1 MRTTLANGGL
11 SAALAVLAMGGAA
24 QAHANGSVIGR
35 SVSGCGG
42 TGCHAQNPGATV
54 TLMGPQSVATGS
66 VNTYTLRIASTFAGF
81 TGGGFDIGVT
91 GPGGTALA
99 VNAAQANTRLNGAD
113 LVMTS
118 RLAASGG
125 ALTVTFDLATPA
137 AGAVNITAA
146 GNATNGV
153 GNTGDAWAVTALAV
167 TVAGAAPA
175 DAGTVTPTDSGAG
188 PRTDAGTSTST
199 DTGAVGGEGGLERF
213 DPTMSY
219 GYGGCSVGAETGAR
233 GSAGAGLLL
242 GLALAGLLG
251 RRRRHV

>member
-1 MRTTLANGGL
+1 MRTTLANSGL

-24 QAHANGSVIGR
+24 QAHANGTITGR
-35 SVSGCGG
+35 STTGCGG

-54 TLMGPQSVATGS
+54 TITGPQSVATGS
-66 VNTYTLRIASTFAGF
+66 VNTYTLHITSTFTGF
-81 TGGGFDIGVT
+81 LGGGFDLGVM

-99 VNAAQANTRLNGAD
+99 VNASQANTRLNGSD
-113 LVMTS
+113 LVMNS
-118 RLAASGG
+118 WIAASGG
-125 ALTVTFDLATPA
+125 AVTVTFDLATPA
-137 AGAVNITAA
+137 AGAVTISAA

-153 GNTGDAWAVTALAV
+153 GSTGDAWATTQLAV

-175 DAGTVTPTDSGAG
+175 DAGTVT
-188 PRTDAGTSTST
+188 RTDAGTSSST

-219 GYGGCSVGAETGAR
+219 GYGGCSVGAESGAR
-233 GSAGAGLLL
+233 GSAGAGLVL
-242 GLALAGLLG
+242 GLALVGVLG